1 MCIPRVQHPSQ
12 TWCSSQTSLLEAET
26 EPRAEEGATVGSTIP
41 GLDSLS
47 ALRPGSAGAW
57 PSQCR
62 ESCSRARMTEPP
74 RQNAGVGNIPNRAT
88 ASLGRCTR
96 PSRHCGRPLPPPAST
111 PALRMEKS
119 RPSLH
124 DPTLP
129 RQSLEPQGS
138 GTSNSPPMCQ
148 LGRPLPSGRDTS
160 PLRKSLGPLPWPDV
174 GQSHPAFIHW
184 GDVEDGSV
192 KVPPEAPGAACR
204 APRLP
209 CPHCLFSPRP
219 QH

>member
-26 EPRAEEGATVGSTIP
+26 EPRAEESATVGSTIP

-74 RQNAGVGNIPNRAT
+74 RQNAGVGNIANRAT

-124 DPTLP
+124 DPTSP
-129 RQSLEPQGS
+129 RQSPRTPGLRHQQQPPYAPAGETPSLWPGHQPPQKVS
-138 GTSNSPPMCQ
+138 WPPA
-148 LGRPLPSGRDTS
+148 L
-160 PLRKSLGPLPWPDV
+160 
-174 GQSHPAFIHW
+174 A
-184 GDVEDGSV
+184 
-192 KVPPEAPGAACR
+192 
-204 APRLP
+204 
-209 CPHCLFSPRP
+209 
-219 QH
+219 